1 MIKFSILTFLIL
13 GVTYGFS
20 RDFSSKDG
28 FNPLNVVDMIV
39 TKGYP
44 VESYEVQ
51 TEDGYLLTMHR
62 IPYGKTNESGPAPN
76 KPVVFLQHGLLSSS
90 TDWVVIGPDNGALG
104 YLLADAGYDVWMGN
118 ARGNVW
124 SRKHVSLNPDN
135 PLTRHQFWDFSWH
148 EMAIYDIPA
157 MIDFILKTTGRTKLH
172 YVGHSQGT
180 TVLFV
185 MLSLKPQY
193 NDKLL
198 SAQALA
204 PIAFMSHLK
213 SPFIRAIAPFNSFD
227 LFTKLIGADEFAPT
241 NEAFEL
247 GGYLACQDASPIQ
260 DLCSNIIFIICGFNS
275 QQLNETIIP
284 TFLEN
289 SPAGASTKQF
299 AHYGQVYNSGKFCQ
313 YDYGPVT
320 NMIKYK
326 SATPPDYPLDQIT
339 APIALYYSDND
350 WLNAVVDVMILV
362 SKLSNNDNFIGAFR
376 VADPNFNHMDYL
388 LAIDTIIPTFLA
400 NAPAGASTKQFAHY
414 GQLVN
419 SGNFCQYD
427 YGSVTNMIKYKSA
440 TPPAYPLDQITA
452 PIALYYSDNDWLSAV
467 VDVMNLVSKLSN
479 NDNFIGAFHVADP
492 NFNHLDYLLAIDV
505 KFLVYDDVINIIK
518 IHDE

>member
-39 TKGYP
+39 SKGYP

-62 IPYGKTNESGPAPN
+62 IPYGRTNESGPAPN

-148 EMAIYDIPA
+148 EIAIYDIPA
-157 MIDFILKTTGRTKLH
+157 MIDFILKTTGRAKLH

-193 NDKLL
+193 SDKLL

-204 PIAFMSHLK
+204 PVAFMSHLE
-213 SPFIRAIAPFNSFD
+213 SPFVQAIAPLVNPLD
-227 LFTKLIGADEFAPT
+227 LLTNLLGVDEFAPT

-260 DLCSNIIFIICGFNS
+260 GLCSNILFLMFGFDPP
-275 QQLNETIIP
+275 QLNE
-284 TFLEN
+284 
-289 SPAGASTKQF
+289 
-299 AHYGQVYNSGKFCQ
+299 
-313 YDYGPVT
+313 
-320 NMIKYK
+320 
-326 SATPPDYPLDQIT
+326 
-339 APIALYYSDND
+339 
-350 WLNAVVDVMILV
+350 
-362 SKLSNNDNFIGAFR
+362 
-376 VADPNFNHMDYL
+376 
-388 LAIDTIIPTFLA
+388 TIIPTFLA

-414 GQLVN
+414 PADTTLRFFKDFHN
-419 SGNFCQYD
+419 SRQ
-427 YGSVTNMIKYKSA
+427 
-440 TPPAYPLDQITA
+440 
-452 PIALYYSDNDWLSAV
+452 
-467 VDVMNLVSKLSN
+467 
-479 NDNFIGAFHVADP
+479 
-492 NFNHLDYLLAIDV
+492 
-505 KFLVYDDVINIIK
+505 
-518 IHDE
+518 